1 MSSFEPGT
9 RGDPPSRDADP
20 FEDGVDPST
29 YFDRHDTNRPRER
42 KTRMLCAQ
50 VADCLQLALDGI
62 GDDDLQELW
71 LQGVEPFPDAGTLR
85 VTLLVGAGA
94 HLARANAALARAAG
108 FLRSEIAAAISRK
121 RVPQLVFRVVA
132 EGAP

>member
-20 FEDGVDPST
+20 FEDGVDPRT

-62 GDDDLQELW
+62 GDDDLQDVW
-71 LQGVEPFPDAGTLR
+71 LHGVEPFPDAGTLR
-85 VTLLVGAGA
+85 VTVIAADAVRADL
-94 HLARANAALARAAG
+94 ANAALARAAG

-132 EGAP
+132 EGAS